1 LNKEFRASLGTLDE
15 GKNRR
20 TVSRQVLLVM
30 LWLTLLVLAVKVWAG
45 WATSSL
51 SLLAESLHTLID
63 GFSTVLSLIA
73 VASPYRSSGRE
84 IWGHSKVETGLTLML
99 VAALGFSCFGL
110 LGGAVWQLAMVT
122 TLPTALPVQVTL
134 PLLALLAVV
143 LLANV
148 GLALFER
155 QLANRLESSAL
166 RWNANHILQ
175 DGWLTLFL
183 IVGLVGVWRG
193 YHWLDPLMA
202 IVMVITAG
210 MSCWRVLNWQLPML
224 VQQTA
229 IAPEAIAQIVKQIQ
243 GVTHCYHIQSRGI
256 VGRQVLVEMQ
266 VILHPE
272 FAGAAQWIME
282 QIEAI
287 IRDRYGPVQVLIHL
301 DRRRE
306 DLQHPMDTLSIDQA
320 SQELDWH

>member
-1 LNKEFRASLGTLDE
+1 MNREFRASLGTLGQGQD
-15 GKNRR
+15 RR

-84 IWGHSKVETGLTLML
+84 IWGHGKVETGLTLML
-99 VAALGFSCFGL
+99 VAALGFACFGL
-110 LGGAVWQLAMVT
+110 LGGAVWQLAIVP

-134 PLLALLAVV
+134 PLLYLLAVV
-143 LLANV
+143 FLANV

-155 QLANRLESSAL
+155 QLASRLESSAL
-166 RWNANHILQ
+166 RWNANHILK
-175 DGWLTLFL
+175 DGWLTLIL
-183 IVGLVGVWRG
+183 LVSLVGVWLG
-193 YHWLDPLMA
+193 YRWLDPLMA

-210 MSCWRVLNWQLPML
+210 LSCWRVLNWQLPML

-229 IAPEAIAQIVKQIQ
+229 IAPEALAQMVKQIQ
-243 GVTHCYHIQSRGI
+243 GITHCYHIQSRGI

-282 QIEAI
+282 QVEAA
-287 IRDRYGPVQVLIHL
+287 IRDRYGPVQVLIQI

-306 DLQHPMDTLSIDQA
+306 DLQHPMDTLSVDHS
-320 SQELDWH
+320 SQELDWN

>member
-1 LNKEFRASLGTLDE
+1 LNQEFRAYLGAL
-15 GKNRR
+15 GQGQNRR

-73 VASPYRSSGRE
+73 VASPHRSSGRQ

-99 VAALGFSCFGL
+99 VAALGFAGFGL
-110 LGGAVWQLAMVT
+110 MGGAVWQLATVT
-122 TLPTALPVQVTL
+122 NLPTALPVQVTL
-134 PLLALLAVV
+134 PLLYLLAVV
-143 LLANV
+143 FLAIV

-155 QLANRLESSAL
+155 QLASRLESAAL

-175 DGWLTLFL
+175 DSWLMLVL
-183 IVGLVGVWRG
+183 LMGLVGVWSG
-193 YHWLDPLMA
+193 YRWLDPLLA
-202 IVMVITAG
+202 IVMVLMAG
-210 MSCWRVLNWQLPML
+210 VSCWRVLIWQLPML

-229 IAPEAIAQIVKQIQ
+229 IAPEAVSQMVKQIQ
-243 GVTHCYHIQSRGI
+243 GVTHCYRIQSRGI
-256 VGRQVLVEMQ
+256 VGRQVLVEMSL
-266 VILHPE
+266 VLHPE

-282 QIEAI
+282 QIEAA

-301 DRRRE
+301 DRQRAE
-306 DLQHPMDTLSIDQA
+306 LQHPLDEVAIDNA
-320 SQELDWH
+320 NPEPDWN

>member
-1 LNKEFRASLGTLDE
+1 MNREFRASLWALGE
-15 GKNRR
+15 GQNRR
-20 TVSRQVLLVM
+20 TVSRQVLLIM

-63 GFSTVLSLIA
+63 GFSTMLSLVA
-73 VASPYRSSGRE
+73 VTSPYRSSGRE
-84 IWGHSKVETGLTLML
+84 IWGHGKLETGLTLML
-99 VAALGFSCFGL
+99 VAALGFAGFGL
-110 LGGAVWQLAMVT
+110 GGGAIWQLATVN
-122 TLPTALPVQVTL
+122 LPTALPVQVNP
-134 PLLALLAVV
+134 PLLYLLTMV

-148 GLALFER
+148 ALALFER
-155 QLANRLESSAL
+155 QLASRLESSAL

-175 DGWLTLFL
+175 DGWLTLILL
-183 IVGLVGVWRG
+183 IGLVGVWRG

-202 IVMVITAG
+202 IVMVVTAG

-229 IAPEAIAQIVKQIQ
+229 IAPEAIAQMVKQIQ

-256 VGRQVLVEMQ
+256 VGRQVLVEMHL
-266 VILHPE
+266 VLHPE

-282 QIEAI
+282 QVEAA

-306 DLQHPMDTLSIDQA
+306 KLQHPLDTLPVDRS
-320 SQELDWH
+320 SQELDWN